1 MMVLSTIATFLVRGE
16 TTMRLVC
23 IVSCMIN
30 AAYFA
35 MCDGDMFYAL
45 AMEVSLFAINV
56 YYLIRDRLKGHEL
69 GVVDLEYR
77 N

>member
-1 MMVLSTIATFLVRGE
+1 MVLSTIATFMVRGE

-23 IVSCMIN
+23 IVSCVIN
-30 AAYFA
+30 AVYFA

-45 AMEVSLFAINV
+45 TMEVTLFAINV
-56 YYLIRDRLKGHEL
+56 YYLVRDWLKGHEL
-69 GVVDLEYR
+69 DIVDLECR